1 MAKHIGYTVLAKSGQ
16 NEWAPVMMLRSSEES
31 RDAEAIFRALCDE
44 SLGATDLLSR
54 LGRVNT
60 INDNGRLHNIFTL
73 SPDHKGV
80 VKTLTVHWDYKSS
93 SCSCPII
100 AEYEH

>member
-1 MAKHIGYTVLAKSGQ
+1 MAKRIGYTVLAPAGP

-44 SLGATDLLSR
+44 SFGPTDLLSR

-60 INDNGRLHNIFTL
+60 VNDDGRLHNIFTL
-73 SPDHKGV
+73 SPDHKGIA
-80 VKTLTVHWDYKSS
+80 KTLTVHWDYKSQN
-93 SCSCPII
+93 CSRPII
-100 AEYEH
+100 VEYER